1 MNTLYVSY
9 FIPGLRIL
17 KKERRSEELKQR
29 QKAKGKRK
37 QWK

>member
-9 FIPGLRIL
+9 FIPGLRNL
-17 KKERRSEELKQR
+17 KKERSEELKQR
-29 QKAKGKRK
+29 QKPKGKRK